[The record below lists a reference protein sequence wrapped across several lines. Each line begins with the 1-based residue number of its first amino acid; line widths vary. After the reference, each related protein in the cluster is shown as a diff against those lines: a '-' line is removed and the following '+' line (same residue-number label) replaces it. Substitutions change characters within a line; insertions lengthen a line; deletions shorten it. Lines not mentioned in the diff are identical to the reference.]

1 MKMKDF
7 NCNSRKALRRIFI
20 IIFRYYFSFK
30 RQFKNKKKI
39 NLKEQ
44 QDSLM

>member
-1 MKMKDF
+1 MKHF
-7 NCNSRKALRRIFI
+7 NRNPWRALRRIFI
-20 IIFRYYFSFK
+20 IIYRYYFPFK

>member
-7 NCNSRKALRRIFI
+7 NRNPWRALRRIFI
-20 IIFRYYFSFK
+20 IIYYYFPFK

-44 QDSLM
+44 QYSLT

>member
-7 NCNSRKALRRIFI
+7 NRNPWRALRRIFI
-20 IIFRYYFSFK
+20 IIYHYYFPFK

-44 QDSLM
+44 QYSLT

>member
-7 NCNSRKALRRIFI
+7 NRNPWRALRRIFI
-20 IIFRYYFSFK
+20 IKYHYYFPFN

-44 QDSLM
+44 QYSVT